1 MVLQPSQMLRNI
13 EKHYY
18 RMIPLHDTDSDVIL
32 SQYDIPPCP
41 EQAVIMYENNEEK
54 KANDEGLYICIY

>member
-18 RMIPLHDTDSDVIL
+18 RIIPLHNTDSDVIL
-32 SQYDIPPCP
+32 SQHDIPQCL
-41 EQAVIMYENNEEK
+41 EQAVILYENNEKE
-54 KANDEGLYICIY
+54 ANDEGVYICIY